1 MDQLDLARIQFATTS
16 IYHFFFV
23 PVTMGLAILVAV
35 LHTRWHRSG
44 DPELRRL
51 TRFFG
56 TLMLISISVGVVTG
70 LVQEFQFGM
79 DWSAYSRFV
88 GDVFGAPLAMEGLAA
103 FFLESTFL
111 GLWLFG
117 WNVLPRGVHLF
128 TVWMIPVGACLSA
141 LFIIAANS
149 WMQNPRGYTIDPT
162 TGRAQLTSIGTI
174 TEDEVETISGGRM
187 RERVDVTINKLVLD
201 YDLLLI
207 VGPTFPHE
215 VVGFSGGN
223 KYLFPGISG
232 HEVLDMF
239 HWLGALITNP
249 SIIGTQYTPV
259 RAVVDKAA
267 SLVPTERKCISL
279 VVEGQNLAGIF
290 LGSPEEAWEAASALS
305 NQIHI
310 VYQDHPYDSV
320 LSCAPAMYDE
330 LWVGGKCAYKLE
342 PVVADGGELIIYAPH
357 IHEISVVHGAL
368 IREIGY
374 HVRDYFVKQLDRF
387 THVPRGV
394 LAHSTHVKGIGT
406 FEDGV
411 ELPRITVT
419 LATGIPE
426 AECRAVNLGYRD
438 YREIDAHLDDW
449 KGREGQG
456 RLYVPKAGETL
467 YRLKNDPFTTT
478 RSRA

>member
-1 MDQLDLARIQFATTS
+1 VSVVGRGEKGTKLDEATVRALCAGE
-16 IYHFFFV
+16 IAKWGLRGKRV
-23 PVTMGLAILVAV
+23 LAIVPDHTRTAPIGLMFRV
-35 LHTRWHRSG
+35 LH
-44 DPELRRL
+44 E
-51 TRFFG
+51 
-56 TLMLISISVGVVTG
+56 
-70 LVQEFQFGM
+70 E
-79 DWSAYSRFV
+79 
-88 GDVFGAPLAMEGLAA
+88 LAA
-103 FFLESTFL
+103 AGAAAFDVLIAL
-111 GLWLFG
+111 GTHPPMSQEAIHERLGITAAERAGKYGHTKLFNHH
-117 WNVLPRGVHLF
+117 WN
-128 TVWMIPVGACLSA
+128 
-141 LFIIAANS
+141 
-149 WMQNPRGYTIDPT
+149 DP
-162 TGRAQLTSIGTI
+162 AQLVSIGTI
-174 TEDEVETISGGRM
+174 TEDQVEAISGGRM
-187 RERVDVTINKLVLD
+187 REQVDVTINKLVLD

-232 HEVLDMF
+232 EEVLNMF

-249 SIIGTQYTPV
+249 SIIGTKYTPV

-279 VVEGQNLAGIF
+279 VVEGQELAGLFI
-290 LGSPEEAWEAASALS
+290 GSPEEAWEAASALS

-357 IHEISVVHGAL
+357 IHEISIVHGAL

-374 HVRDYFVKQLDRF
+374 HVRDYFVKQPGRF

-394 LAHSTHVKGIGT
+394 LAHSTHVKGIGS
-406 FEDGV
+406 FEAGV
-411 ELPRITVT
+411 ESPRITVT

-438 YREIDAHLDDW
+438 FRKIDADHW
-449 KGREGQG
+449 KGHEAER

>member
-1 MDQLDLARIQFATTS
+1 VTGAGQKGAKIDEATVRALCAGEIARWG
-16 IYHFFFV
+16 V
-23 PVTMGLAILVAV
+23 RGKRVLAIVPDHTRTAPIDLMFHV
-35 LHTRWHRSG
+35 LHEEMGQAGASAFDVLIALGTHPPMSDEAINQRLGITAAERAGKYVRTKLFNHHWN
-44 DPELRRL
+44 DP
-51 TRFFG
+51 
-56 TLMLISISVGVVTG
+56 
-70 LVQEFQFGM
+70 
-79 DWSAYSRFV
+79 
-88 GDVFGAPLAMEGLAA
+88 
-103 FFLESTFL
+103 
-111 GLWLFG
+111 
-117 WNVLPRGVHLF
+117 
-128 TVWMIPVGACLSA
+128 
-141 LFIIAANS
+141 
-149 WMQNPRGYTIDPT
+149 
-162 TGRAQLTSIGTI
+162 AQLTSIGTI

-232 HEVLDMF
+232 QEVLDMF

-249 SIIGTQYTPV
+249 SIIGTKYTPV

-279 VVEGQNLAGIF
+279 VVEGQDLAGIF

-310 VYQDHPYDSV
+310 VYKDRPYDSV

-357 IHEISVVHGAL
+357 IQEISVVHGAL

-374 HVRDYFVKQLDRF
+374 HVRDYFLKQPGRF

-406 FEDGV
+406 FENGV
-411 ELPRITVT
+411 ESPRITVT
-419 LATGIPE
+419 LATGISQ

-438 YREIDAHLDDW
+438 FRQIDADDW
-449 KGREGQG
+449 KGQEEAGEGER